1 MKPEDL
7 KNSINFVESDDYMQ
21 TRLFAEISS
30 KKKSKNKSKKGFKV
44 AISAVLCCA
53 ILIVGLGLEFRR
65 LLLMIQLLFS
75 LLMIWIP
82 TEIFL

>member
-30 KKKSKNKSKKGFKV
+30 KKKSKNKSKKGLRLQFQQCF
-44 AISAVLCCA
+44 AV
-53 ILIVGLGLEFRR
+53 
-65 LLLMIQLLFS
+65 QY
-75 LLMIWIP
+75 
-82 TEIFL
+82 